1 MSLSEELERIA
12 DAAEPYADEGESL
25 VGVVAAEPEEGVR
38 VYLCAFESA
47 ESRSWLALDAEGS
60 PIEDRTLVR
69 EAAELSA
76 LCELAE
82 ELSGGGDLEELRGV
96 LVRLRLTESPVGIEE
111 AEEAALAL
119 EAAVGR
125 PPRVASH
132 AYLDA
137 VGAATRR
144 LERAL
149 GDSADSPFARAMQA
163 ATGAVTELADEVER
177 EYKRVRSE
185 A

>member
-1 MSLSEELERIA
+1 VSLSEELDRIA
-12 DAAEPYADEGESL
+12 AAAGQYAEEGER
-25 VGVVAAEPEEGVR
+25 VAGVVAAEPQEGMR
-38 VYLCAFESA
+38 VYLCAFEHGEA
-47 ESRSWLALDAEGS
+47 RSWLGLDSEGQ
-60 PIEDRTLVR
+60 PVADRELVR

-82 ELSGGGDLEELRGV
+82 EISGGGDLEELRAV

-111 AEEAALAL
+111 AEDAALAL

-125 PPRVASH
+125 PPRIASH
-132 AYLDA
+132 AYLDS

-149 GDSADSPFARAMQA
+149 GDAATSPFAQAMQL
-163 ATGAVTELADEVER
+163 ATGAVSELAAEVER
-177 EYKRVRSE
+177 EYKLVGSE

>member
-1 MSLSEELERIA
+1 MTLSEELERIA
-12 DAAEPYADEGESL
+12 AAAGSYAGDGERLS
-25 VGVVAAEPEEGVR
+25 GVVAAEPEEGVR
-38 VYLCAFESA
+38 VYLCAFERG
-47 ESRSWLALDAEGS
+47 ESRSWLGLDAEGQ
-60 PIEDRTLVR
+60 PVEDRELVR

-82 ELSGGGDLEELRGV
+82 EISGGGDLEELRSV
-96 LVRLRLTESPVGIEE
+96 LVRLRLTEGPAGIEE

-149 GDSADSPFARAMQA
+149 GDAAASPFAQAMQL
-163 ATGAVTELADEVER
+163 ATGAVSELADEVEH
-177 EYKRVRSE
+177 EYKLAWSE
-185 A
+185 V

>member
-1 MSLSEELERIA
+1 MSLSEELERVA
-12 DAAEPYADEGESL
+12 AAAERYADRGESL
-25 VGVVAAEPEEGVR
+25 TGVLAADLDEGVR
-38 VYLCAFESA
+38 VYLCSFERG
-47 ESRSWLALDAEGS
+47 ESRSWLGLDADEL
-60 PIEDRTLVR
+60 PVEDRALVR
-69 EAAELSA
+69 EAAELAA

-82 ELSGGGDLEELRGV
+82 ELSGGGDLEELRAV
-96 LVRLRLTESPVGIEE
+96 LMRLHLTEGPIGIEE

-149 GDSADSPFARAMQA
+149 GDAASSPFAQAMQA

-177 EYKRVRSE
+177 EYKLAGSE
-185 A
+185 V

>member
-1 MSLSEELERIA
+1 VSLSEELDRTA
-12 DAAEPYADEGESL
+12 AAAERYASEGERL
-25 VGVVAAEPEEGVR
+25 TGVVAAEPTDGVR
-38 VYLCAFESA
+38 VYLCAFESG
-47 ESRSWLALDAEGS
+47 ESRSWLALDEAGR
-60 PIEDRTLVR
+60 PVEDRAAVR

-82 ELSGGGDLEELRGV
+82 EISGGGDLEELRSV
-96 LVRLRLTESPVGIEE
+96 LMRLRLTEDPVGIEE

-149 GDSADSPFARAMQA
+149 GDAATSPFAQAMQL
-163 ATGAVTELADEVER
+163 ATAAVTELADEVELG
-177 EYKRVRSE
+177 YKLQWSE
-185 A
+185 V

>member
-1 MSLSEELERIA
+1 MSLSEELDRIA
-12 DAAEPYADEGESL
+12 AAAGRYADDGERL
-25 VGVVAAEPEEGVR
+25 TGVVAAEPEEGVR
-38 VYLCAFESA
+38 VYLCSFESG
-47 ESRSWLALDAEGS
+47 ESRSWLGLDENGQ
-60 PIEDRTLVR
+60 PIEYGDLVR

-82 ELSGGGDLEELRGV
+82 ELSGGGDLEELRSV

-149 GDSADSPFARAMQA
+149 GDAAVSPFAQAMQL
-163 ATGAVTELADEVER
+163 ATGAVSELADEVER
-177 EYKRVRSE
+177 GYKLVRSE

>member
-1 MSLSEELERIA
+1 MSLSEELDRIA
-12 DAAEPYADEGESL
+12 AAAEPYAEEGEL
-25 VGVVAAEPEEGVR
+25 LAGVVAAEPESGIR
-38 VYLCAFESA
+38 VYLCAFESG
-47 ESRSWLALDAEGS
+47 ESRSWLALDSDGR
-60 PIEDRTLVR
+60 PIEDRALVR

-82 ELSGGGDLEELRGV
+82 ELSGGGDLEELRDV
-96 LVRLRLTESPVGIEE
+96 LKRLRLTESPVGIEE

-137 VGAATRR
+137 VGTATRR

-149 GDSADSPFARAMQA
+149 GDSADSPFAQAMQA
-163 ATGAVTELADEVER
+163 ATGAVTELAEEVER
-177 EYKRVRSE
+177 EYKHVRSE

>member
-1 MSLSEELERIA
+1 VSLSEELDRTA
-12 DAAEPYADEGESL
+12 AAAEPYAQEGERL
-25 VGVVAAEPEEGVR
+25 VGVVAAEPQEGMR
-38 VYLCAFESA
+38 VYLCAFESG
-47 ESRSWLALDAEGS
+47 ESRSWLALDENGR
-60 PIEDRTLVR
+60 PVEDRALVR

-82 ELSGGGDLEELRGV
+82 ELSGGGDLEELRAV

-137 VGAATRR
+137 VGTATRR

-149 GDSADSPFARAMQA
+149 GDAAASPFAQAMQL
-163 ATGAVTELADEVER
+163 ATGAVADLADDVER
-177 EYKRVRSE
+177 HYKLQWSTV
-185 A
+185 

>member
-1 MSLSEELERIA
+1 MILSEELERVA
-12 DAAEPYADEGESL
+12 AAAERYADEGERL
-25 VGVVAAEPEEGVR
+25 VGVLAAEPEEGVR
-38 VYLCAFESA
+38 VYLCAFERG
-47 ESRSWLALDAEGS
+47 ELRSWLGLDEDAL
-60 PIEDRTLVR
+60 PVEDRGVVR
-69 EAAELSA
+69 DAAELAA

-82 ELSGGGDLEELRGV
+82 EISGGGDLEELRAV
-96 LVRLRLTESPVGIEE
+96 LVRLRLTEGPLGIEE

-125 PPRVASH
+125 SPRVASH

-149 GDSADSPFARAMQA
+149 GDAASSPFAQAMQLA
-163 ATGAVTELADEVER
+163 AGAVAELADEVER
-177 EYKRVRSE
+177 EYKRAWSE
-185 A
+185 V

>member
-1 MSLSEELERIA
+1 VSLSEELERVA
-12 DAAEPYADEGESL
+12 AAAELYADEGERL
-25 VGVVAAEPEEGVR
+25 VGVVAAEPEAGVR
-38 VYLCAFESA
+38 VYLCAFERG
-47 ESRSWLALDAEGS
+47 ESRSWLGLDES
-60 PIEDRTLVR
+60 LRPVEDRGIVR
-69 EAAELSA
+69 EAAELAA

-82 ELSGGGDLEELRGV
+82 EISGGGDLEELRAV
-96 LVRLRLTESPVGIEE
+96 LVRLRLTESPLGIEE

-132 AYLDA
+132 AYLDE

-149 GDSADSPFARAMQA
+149 GDAASSPFAQAMQLA
-163 ATGAVTELADEVER
+163 AGAVAELADEVER
-177 EYKRVRSE
+177 EYKLAGSE
-185 A
+185 V

>member
-1 MSLSEELERIA
+1 M
-12 DAAEPYADEGESL
+12 
-25 VGVVAAEPEEGVR
+25 
-38 VYLCAFESA
+38 
-47 ESRSWLALDAEGS
+47 
-60 PIEDRTLVR
+60 R

-82 ELSGGGDLEELRGV
+82 ELSGGGDLEELRDV
-96 LVRLRLTESPVGIEE
+96 LKRLRLTESPVGIEE

-137 VGAATRR
+137 VGTATRR

>member
-1 MSLSEELERIA
+1 VSLSEELERVA
-12 DAAEPYADEGESL
+12 AAAEGYADEGESL
-25 VGVVAAEPEEGVR
+25 TGVLAAELDDGAR
-38 VYLCAFESA
+38 VYLCSFEHG
-47 ESRSWLALDAEGS
+47 ESRNWLALD
-60 PIEDRTLVR
+60 EDGDPVGDSAVAR
-69 EAAELSA
+69 EAAELAA

-82 ELSGGGDLEELRGV
+82 ELSGGGDLEELRAV
-96 LVRLRLTESPVGIEE
+96 LMRLRLTESPIGIEE
-111 AEEAALAL
+111 AEDAALAL

-149 GDSADSPFARAMQA
+149 GDAASSPFAQSMQA
-163 ATGAVTELADEVER
+163 ATGAVTELGEEVER
-177 EYKRVRSE
+177 DYKLVRNE

>member
-1 MSLSEELERIA
+1 VTLSEELNGIA
-12 DAAEPYADEGESL
+12 AAAERYADEGES
-25 VGVVAAEPEEGVR
+25 VTGVVAAEPQEGVR
-38 VYLCAFESA
+38 VYLCAFESG
-47 ESRSWLALDAEGS
+47 ESRSWLALDADGR
-60 PIEDRTLVR
+60 PVDDRSFVR

-82 ELSGGGDLEELRGV
+82 ELSGGGDLEELRSV

-149 GDSADSPFARAMQA
+149 GDSADSPFAQAMQA
-163 ATGAVTELADEVER
+163 ATGAVIELADEVER
-177 EYKRVRSE
+177 EYKLVRSE

>member
-1 MSLSEELERIA
+1 MSLSEELDRIA
-12 DAAEPYADEGESL
+12 AAAGRYAAESERLS
-25 VGVVAAEPEEGVR
+25 GVLAAEPEEGVR
-38 VYLCAFESA
+38 VYLCAYESG
-47 ESRSWLALDAEGS
+47 ESRSWLGLDPEGQ
-60 PIEDRTLVR
+60 PVEDRDLVR

-82 ELSGGGDLEELRGV
+82 ELSGGGDLEELRSV

-149 GDSADSPFARAMQA
+149 GDAAASPFARAMQL
-163 ATGAVTELADEVER
+163 ATGAVSELADEVER
-177 EYKRVRSE
+177 GYKLQWSE
-185 A
+185 V

>member
-1 MSLSEELERIA
+1 VSLSEELERA
-12 DAAEPYADEGESL
+12 AAAAERYAEEGEH
-25 VGVVAAEPEEGVR
+25 VTGVLAVEPEAGVR
-38 VYLCAFESA
+38 VYLCSFERDG
-47 ESRSWLALDAEGS
+47 SRSWLGLGEDAL
-60 PIEDRTLVR
+60 PVEDRGLVR
-69 EAAELSA
+69 EAAELAA

-82 ELSGGGDLEELRGV
+82 ELSGGGDLEELRAV
-96 LVRLRLTESPVGIEE
+96 LMRLRLTESPVGIEE
-111 AEEAALAL
+111 AEDAALAL

-149 GDSADSPFARAMQA
+149 GDAAASPFAQAMQA
-163 ATGAVTELADEVER
+163 ATGAVSELADEVER
-177 EYKRVRSE
+177 EYKLVRSE

>member
-12 DAAEPYADEGESL
+12 AAAGPYAEEGERL
-25 VGVVAAEPEEGVR
+25 VGVVAVEPKEGLR
-38 VYLCAFESA
+38 VYLCAYESG
-47 ESRSWLALDAEGS
+47 ESRSWLALDAEGR

-69 EAAELSA
+69 EAAVLSA
-76 LCELAE
+76 LSELAE
-82 ELSGGGDLEELRGV
+82 ELSGGGDLEELRDV
-96 LVRLRLTESPVGIEE
+96 LKRLRLTESPVGIEE

-149 GDSADSPFARAMQA
+149 GDSADSRFAQAMQA
-163 ATGAVTELADEVER
+163 ATGAVTELAEEVER

>member
-12 DAAEPYADEGESL
+12 AAAEPYADDGESL
-25 VGVVAAEPEEGVR
+25 VGVVAAEPEEGAR
-38 VYLCAFESA
+38 VYLCAFESG
-47 ESRSWLALDAEGS
+47 ESRSWLAFDESGE
-60 PIEDRTLVR
+60 PIEDRRLAR

-82 ELSGGGDLEELRGV
+82 EISGGGDLEELRSV
-96 LVRLRLTESPVGIEE
+96 LVRLRLTENPAGIEE

-149 GDSADSPFARAMQA
+149 GDATTSPFAQAMQLA
-163 ATGAVTELADEVER
+163 SGAVTELAEEVER
-177 EYKRVRSE
+177 EYKLVRSE

>member
-1 MSLSEELERIA
+1 M
-12 DAAEPYADEGESL
+12 L
-25 VGVVAAEPEEGVR
+25 VA
-38 VYLCAFESA
+38 
-47 ESRSWLALDAEGS
+47 
-60 PIEDRTLVR
+60 
-69 EAAELSA
+69 
-76 LCELAE
+76 
-82 ELSGGGDLEELRGV
+82 
-96 LVRLRLTESPVGIEE
+96 LRLTESPVGIEE

-149 GDSADSPFARAMQA
+149 GDAAARRSRRRCRR
-163 ATGAVTELADEVER
+163 ATGAVSELADEVER
-177 EYKRVRSE
+177 EYKLVRSE

>member
-1 MSLSEELERIA
+1 VSLREELERIA
-12 DAAEPYADEGESL
+12 AAAERYADEGERV
-25 VGVVAAEPEEGVR
+25 VGVLATEPEEDVC
-38 VYLCAFESA
+38 VYLCAFELGEA
-47 ESRSWLALDAEGS
+47 RSWLGLDGDGL
-60 PIEDRTLVR
+60 PVEDRALVR
-69 EAAELSA
+69 EAAELAA

-82 ELSGGGDLEELRGV
+82 EISGGGDLEELRAV
-96 LVRLRLTESPVGIEE
+96 LVRLRLTESPLGIEE

-125 PPRVASH
+125 APRVASH

-149 GDSADSPFARAMQA
+149 GDAVSSPFAQAMQLSA
-163 ATGAVTELADEVER
+163 GAVAELADEVER
-177 EYKRVRSE
+177 EYKLAGSE
-185 A
+185 V